1 MPVSISGQVVII
13 VGASSGM
20 GRAAPVLFAREGA
33 RVVAAA
39 RREDRLQILKEELA
53 KEQREITVRRADAS
67 IPEDMQQLAQETLQR
82 FGKVDILVFA
92 SGINT
97 RDRAMDR
104 LTPEVWNSLVSVN
117 LNGAFY
123 APHAV
128 LPSMRT
134 ARSGHLIY
142 ISSISGLITDISG
155 AAYQASKRGVLGM
168 AHAIRMEEKQNGI
181 RTSVIC
187 PGLVNTELLEQ
198 RPVKPSPE
206 VLAQALQPKDVAET
220 ILHVAKLPPRH
231 PCLDT
236 CLLTLRK
243 QQICPGTRRSAAPV
257 RSTSRSMIQP
267 CSMSKSGPI

>member
-20 GRAAPVLFAREGA
+20 GRAAAVLFAREGA
-33 RVVAAA
+33 TVVAAA
-39 RREDRLQILKEELA
+39 RREDRLQILKQELA
-53 KEQREITVRRADAS
+53 NEQREITVRRADAS

-97 RDRAMDR
+97 RERAMDR

-123 APHAV
+123 ATHAV
-128 LPSMRT
+128 LPSMRN

-142 ISSISGLITDISG
+142 ISSISGLLADVSG

-206 VLAQALQPKDVAET
+206 VLAQALQPEDVAET
-220 ILHVAKLPPRH
+220 ILHVAKLPPRASI
-231 PCLDT
+231 PELQLMPT
-236 CLLTLRK
+236 F
-243 QQICPGTRRSAAPV
+243 Q
-257 RSTSRSMIQP
+257 
-267 CSMSKSGPI
+267 

>member
-1 MPVSISGQVVII
+1 MPVSISGQVVIV
-13 VGASSGM
+13 VGASSGI
-20 GRAAPVLFAREGA
+20 GRAAAMLFAREGS

-39 RREDRLQILKEELA
+39 RREDRLQVLKEELA

-67 IPEDMQQLAQETLQR
+67 NPQDMQQLAQETLQH
-82 FGKVDILVFA
+82 FGRVDILVFA

-104 LTPEVWNSLVSVN
+104 LTPEVWKSLVAVN

-123 APHAV
+123 ATHAV
-128 LPSMRT
+128 LPSMRK

-142 ISSISGLITDISG
+142 ISSISGVITDVSG

-187 PGLVNTELLEQ
+187 PGLVDTELLEQ
-198 RPVKPSPE
+198 RPVKPAPE
-206 VLAQALQPKDVAET
+206 ILAQALRPEDVAET
-220 ILHVAKLPPRH
+220 ILHVAKLPPR
-231 PCLDT
+231 
-236 CLLTLRK
+236 
-243 QQICPGTRRSAAPV
+243 AAIPELHLMP
-257 RSTSRSMIQP
+257 TFQ
-267 CSMSKSGPI
+267 

>member
-13 VGASSGM
+13 VGASSGV
-20 GRAAPVLFAREGA
+20 GRAAAMLFAREGS

-39 RREDRLQILKEELA
+39 RREDRLQVLKEELA

-67 IPEDMQQLAQETLQR
+67 NPEDMQQLAQETLQH
-82 FGKVDILVFA
+82 FGRVDILVFA

-97 RDRAMDR
+97 RERAMDR
-104 LTPEVWNSLVSVN
+104 LTPEVWNSLVAVN

-123 APHAV
+123 ATHAV
-128 LPSMRT
+128 LPSMRN

-142 ISSISGLITDISG
+142 ISSISGVITDVSG

-187 PGLVNTELLEQ
+187 PGLINTELLEQ
-198 RPVKPSPE
+198 RPVKPAPE
-206 VLAQALQPKDVAET
+206 VLAQALQPEDVAET
-220 ILHVAKLPPRH
+220 ILHVAKLPPRAAI
-231 PCLDT
+231 PE
-236 CLLTLRK
+236 LLLMPTF
-243 QQICPGTRRSAAPV
+243 Q
-257 RSTSRSMIQP
+257 
-267 CSMSKSGPI
+267 